1 MNHHRADVRRGVIL
15 LAHGAPSRLGDIPAF
30 LRNVRSGRPLPA
42 AALEEI
48 TERYR
53 LISTREGA
61 EPGEASPL
69 TRLTLRQ
76 AAALQ
81 ERMGLPVL
89 VGMRNWSPYIAE
101 AVRQAA
107 EQGLDHVTAICLA
120 PQNSR
125 TSVGLYRQHLE
136 DARQKVAPGL
146 AIDFIESWHDHPGLI
161 VALFER
167 LKAVLKQAGS
177 PSEIDGA
184 TQVEAGASVPVIFTA
199 HSVPERTIRDGDPY
213 ADQVRRTASLVAEAA
228 EGHITAWS
236 VAFQSQGMTPEPW
249 IGPTVESEIDRWAA
263 AGHRRLVV
271 APVGF
276 VCDHVE
282 VLYDID
288 IVFRDHAQQKG
299 ITIFRPESLNDSP
312 LFIEALADLVDRS
325 LHSQGASAQ
334 GEQSLS
340 ASPSEQ
346 LCRAS

>member
-1 MNHHRADVRRGVIL
+1 M
-15 LAHGAPSRLGDIPAF
+15 AHGAPSRLEDIPAF
-30 LRNVRSGRPLPA
+30 LRNVRSGRPLPPA
-42 AALEEI
+42 AAEEI
-48 TERYR
+48 TARYR
-53 LISTREGA
+53 LISEREGA

-81 ERMGLPVL
+81 ERIGLPVL

-101 AVRQAA
+101 AVQQAA
-107 EQGLDHVTAICLA
+107 EQGLERVTAICLA

-146 AIDFIESWHDHPGLI
+146 AIDFVESWHEHPGLI
-161 VALFER
+161 AALCER
-167 LKAVLKQAGS
+167 LKAALKEA
-177 PSEIDGA
+177 DGA
-184 TQVEAGASVPVIFTA
+184 SEVDGASLMEAGASVPVIFTA

-228 EGHITAWS
+228 ASHIAEWS

-263 AGHRRLVV
+263 DGHRRLVV

-288 IVFRDHAQQKG
+288 VVFREYARRKG

-312 LFIEALADLVDRS
+312 LFIEALADLVDSRS
-325 LHSQGASAQ
+325 RTHASGVK
-334 GEQSLS
+334 GEPRLALTS
-340 ASPSEQ
+340 ASNG
-346 LCRAS
+346 

>member
-1 MNHHRADVRRGVIL
+1 VIL
-15 LAHGAPSRLGDIPAF
+15 LAHGAPIRLEDIPAF
-30 LRNVRSGRPLPA
+30 LSNVRSGRPLPPA
-42 AALEEI
+42 AVEEI
-48 TERYR
+48 TEHYR
-53 LISTREGA
+53 LTSTRDGA
-61 EPGEASPL
+61 ELGEASPL

-81 ERMGLPVL
+81 DRIGRPVL

-101 AVRQAA
+101 ALQQAA
-107 EQGLDHVTAICLA
+107 EQGLDCVTAICLA

-136 DARQKVAPGL
+136 DARQRVAPGL
-146 AIDFIESWHDHPGLI
+146 AIDFIENWHDHPSLI
-161 VALFER
+161 AALSER
-167 LKAVLKQAGS
+167 LTAALKQAGRAS
-177 PSEIDGA
+177 DTEGASE
-184 TQVEAGASVPVIFTA
+184 VEAGASVPVIFTA
-199 HSVPERTIRDGDPY
+199 HSVPQRTIRDGDPY

-228 EGHITAWS
+228 GEQIAAWS

-288 IVFRDHAQQKG
+288 IVFRDHAQRKG
-299 ITIFRPESLNDSP
+299 IAIFRPESLNDSP

-325 LHSQGASAQ
+325 LDKQGANAQ
-334 GEQSLS
+334 VEQHLS
-340 ASPSEQ
+340 ASTNEP

>member
-1 MNHHRADVRRGVIL
+1 VNHRPDVRRGVIL
-15 LAHGAPSRLGDIPAF
+15 LAHGAPDRLEDIPAF

-42 AALEEI
+42 AAVEEI
-48 TERYR
+48 IEHYR
-53 LISTREGA
+53 LTSTRQGA

-81 ERMGLPVL
+81 QRVGLPVL

-107 EQGLDHVTAICLA
+107 DQGLDHVTAICLA

-146 AIDFIESWHDHPGLI
+146 AIDFVESWHDHPGLI
-161 VALFER
+161 AALSGR
-167 LKAVLKQAGS
+167 LDAALKQAGG
-177 PSEIDGA
+177 PPEVEGA
-184 TQVEAGASVPVIFTA
+184 TGGEAASVPVIFTA
-199 HSVPERTIRDGDPY
+199 HSVPERTIREGDPY
-213 ADQVRRTASLVAEAA
+213 ADQVRRTASLVVEAA
-228 EGHITAWS
+228 GSCITNWS
-236 VAFQSQGMTPEPW
+236 VAFQSHGMTPEPW
-249 IGPTVESEIDRWAA
+249 VGPTVESEIDRGAA

-288 IVFRDHAQQKG
+288 IVFRGYAQRRG
-299 ITIFRPESLNDSP
+299 ITIFRPESLNESP
-312 LFIEALADLVDRS
+312 LFIEALADLVD
-325 LHSQGASAQ
+325 HGARTEETGVK

-340 ASPSEQ
+340 APTAEQ